1 MKSQQKKDSPQECKA
16 RPTALERS
24 QNPSGT
30 IVDLGVDWVL
40 LRKQKRDILEAIPDI
55 ARSKPVSRSVM
66 EGIYGLI
73 HLLDK
78 VQDEAVETLGEQ
90 AVFGELVETES
101 ANQDGLADR
110 TGGTLR
116 RYTVV
121 GLWPDEYWDQG
132 MHEASFVEF
141 AEADTPV
148 AAAQAARLQVAS
160 RRVAP
165 ADATDEAA
173 AHEESA
179 ELAAR
184 IEILAVFE
192 GSHLMDRYDPTLD
205 N

>member
-1 MKSQQKKDSPQECKA
+1 MKSQQKKDSTQECKA
-16 RPTALERS
+16 RPTALGRS
-24 QNPSGT
+24 QNPSGA

-121 GLWPDEYWDQG
+121 GLWPDAYWGQG
-132 MHEASFVEF
+132 MRDATFVEF

-160 RRVAP
+160 RRVAL
-165 ADATDEAA
+165 ADATDEVA
-173 AHEESA
+173 AHEETV
-179 ELAAR
+179 ELTAR

-205 N
+205 D